1 VHDIQEK
8 SPLSILVMGVGNTLL
23 TDEAAG
29 PRALE
34 RFAIAADDLP
44 NVTCLDA
51 GTLSFTLAATIGAA
65 DALIVF
71 DAARLGA
78 APGSV
83 RLLEGAE
90 MDAFVRSG
98 KLTVHEVG
106 ITDLLDMARVT
117 GDLPALRALIAIEP
131 AEIGWGL
138 SLSPAVEAALDGAV
152 ALARAQVGRWSQAE
166 ALS

>member
-1 VHDIQEK
+1 MQDTKIT
-8 SPLSILVMGVGNTLL
+8 LRLNILVMGVGNTLL

-29 PRALE
+29 PRAVE
-34 RFAIAADDLP
+34 RFEAIAGDQP
-44 NVTCLDA
+44 GVTCLDA
-51 GTLSFTLAATIGAA
+51 GTLSFTLAETIGAA

-83 RLLEGAE
+83 RLLEGPE

-106 ITDLLDMARVT
+106 LTDLLDMARVT
-117 GDLPALRALIAIEP
+117 GDLPRLRALIAIEP

-152 ALARAQVGRWSQAE
+152 GLAQGLVRRWSQAE
-166 ALS
+166 VLT